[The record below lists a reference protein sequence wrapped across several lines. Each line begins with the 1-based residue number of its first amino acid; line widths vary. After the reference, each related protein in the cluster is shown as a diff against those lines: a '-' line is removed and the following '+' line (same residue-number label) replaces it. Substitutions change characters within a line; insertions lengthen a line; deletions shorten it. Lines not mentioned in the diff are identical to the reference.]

1 MRILVFVFLLLNI
14 PVVSAQVLLKQE
26 PADPD
31 HYIVAFNTTATA
43 NKKAM
48 RDSDSRHAY
57 MRALKQQVA
66 NNVKQLMS
74 DLDGTDLQVTSSM
87 WLIQSAAIQ
96 ISPRFLDKLEALP
109 YVKEVRPDT
118 KYSVESQ
125 GTLLSDGVTIAADGI
140 ARVDID
146 SLWSEGYKGQGVV
159 VAILDTGVDVR
170 HKDLKN
176 RWRGGTNSWYDP
188 NDETSVTPTDTGHG
202 TSVASIVLGGNDHA
216 GGDYLGVAPEATWI
230 AARVI
235 DSVIVESDIHKVFE
249 WVLNPDGNDL
259 TDDYPDI
266 VQNSWAFG
274 TSVGVLCLNAYPFS
288 TDFQQ
293 LNLWNIDIV
302 FSVGN
307 STGTSSYFIPAN
319 DPNVI
324 SVGSVDKSDVLSSS
338 SGQGPDLCSA
348 SKQIPSLVAPGEVIH
363 VADIANSYTF
373 QSGTSFA
380 SPMVTGALALL
391 RSKYKA
397 NDFMDY
403 RRALFESTSLIGNTG
418 RGMPND
424 QYGYG
429 LVQAS
434 AAADKL
440 ASYANV
446 ALVDNEV
453 NFSFAVLAPVETD
466 GIVSVTLLRSGDVS
480 GTPTVRVTTA
490 SGTATQGL
498 DFESFDNFVQFSA
511 GETKKVIDITLID
524 DNESEGTENL
534 TVQLTTDLTVAS
546 TKNSQITINIT
557 DDELPPTLDQVG
569 GASFTVRYILILMA
583 LLIASV
589 TARRYSAGHRI

>member
-1 MRILVFVFLLLNI
+1 MRILVFVFLLLLNI
-14 PVVSAQVLLKQE
+14 PVVSAQVLLKQQ
-26 PADPD
+26 PADPG
-31 HYIVAFNTTATA
+31 HYIVAFNTIATA
-43 NKKAM
+43 NKKTM
-48 RDSDSRHAY
+48 RDADVRHAY
-57 MRALKQQVA
+57 MRALKQQA
-66 NNVKQLMS
+66 ENYVKQLKS

-188 NDETSVTPTDTGHG
+188 NDTTSVTPTDTGHG

-348 SKQIPSLVAPGEVIH
+348 SKQIPSLVAPGEEIR
-363 VADIANSYTF
+363 AANIANSYTI

-397 NDFMDY
+397 DDFMDY
-403 RRALFESTSLIGNTG
+403 RRALFESTKSVGSEVL
-418 RGMPND
+418 PND

-466 GIVSVTLLRSGDVS
+466 GTVSVTLLRSGDVS
-480 GTPTVRVTTA
+480 GTPEVRVTTA

-524 DNESEGTENL
+524 DNESEGTENF
-534 TVQLTTDLTVAS
+534 TVQLNTDLTVAS

-557 DDELPPTLDQVG
+557 DDEVPPTLDQVG
-569 GASFTVRYILILMA
+569 GSSFTVRDILILMV
-583 LLIASV
+583 LLIAGV
-589 TARRYSAGHRI
+589 TARKYSAGHRIY